1 MHDALTATPI
11 PATKDDSLAANI
23 NALIE
28 KVKGG
33 KSDALR
39 AYLAAIATLRSYS
52 FGNVLEIVSQRPNAT
67 RVAGYGTWKKL
78 GRQVRKGA
86 KGIRIYAPMI
96 GTKKQ
101 AADSACEVTA
111 TDCEKRLYGFK
122 AVYVFDLA
130 DTDGDPLPMLS
141 ATATGDAAEH
151 LQRMLEYSRK
161 IRIPVTF
168 DATIAPALGLSHG
181 GRITLLPGMSDAETA
196 ATLCHELAHESLHK
210 SERRKETTKTVR
222 ETEAEAVAFVVC
234 THLGITCLDASAD
247 YVQLYDG
254 DAATLTESFKL
265 IHQAAK
271 DILDGLAPLQASADD
286 PERGLVLPMPASP
299 GQGTTYEMPLAA

>member
-1 MHDALTATPI
+1 MHDTCLASPA

-23 NALIE
+23 NTLIE
-28 KVKGG
+28 KVNSG

-39 AYLAAIATLRSYS
+39 TYLAAMARLTSYS

-78 GRQVRKGA
+78 GRQVMKGA

-96 GTKKQ
+96 GVKKQ
-101 AADSACEVTA
+101 TAESIKDGSASEG
-111 TDCEKRLYGFK
+111 EKRLYGFK

-130 DTDGDPLPMLS
+130 DTDGDPLPSLS

-151 LQRMLEYSRK
+151 LERMLDYTRT
-161 IRIPVTF
+161 IGIPVTF
-168 DATIAPALGLSHG
+168 DASIAPAYGLSHG
-181 GRITLLPGMSDAETA
+181 GRITLLPGMSEAETA
-196 ATLCHELAHESLHK
+196 STLAHEIAHELLHRG
-210 SERRKETTKTVR
+210 ERRAQTTKTIR

-234 THLGITCLDASAD
+234 SHLGITCLDAAAD
-247 YVQLYDG
+247 YVQLYNG
-254 DAATLTESFKL
+254 DAATLTESFKF

-271 DILDGLAPLQASADD
+271 EIIDGLAVLQNRTDD
-286 PERGLVLPMPASP
+286 PVEELVLPMPASP
-299 GQGTTYEMPLAA
+299 TPATTYEMPLAA

>member
-1 MHDALTATPI
+1 MHDAITATPI

-33 KSDALR
+33 KSDVLR

-67 RVAGYGTWKKL
+67 RVAGYGTGKKL

-101 AADSACEVTA
+101 TADSACEGTA
-111 TDCEKRLYGFK
+111 TEGEKRLYGFK

-130 DTDGDPLPMLS
+130 DTDGDPLPTLS

-151 LQRMLEYSRK
+151 LERMLEY
-161 IRIPVTF
+161 
-168 DATIAPALGLSHG
+168 
-181 GRITLLPGMSDAETA
+181 
-196 ATLCHELAHESLHK
+196 
-210 SERRKETTKTVR
+210 
-222 ETEAEAVAFVVC
+222 
-234 THLGITCLDASAD
+234 
-247 YVQLYDG
+247 
-254 DAATLTESFKL
+254 
-265 IHQAAK
+265 
-271 DILDGLAPLQASADD
+271 
-286 PERGLVLPMPASP
+286 
-299 GQGTTYEMPLAA
+299 